1 MIHWPELLPEEMLA
15 GYVGRVARLNGI
27 SQQRL
32 WRHLHEHETL
42 TGKPGHLR
50 TWVHA
55 LATAY
60 PLDADALAGNHTLIP
75 LLMVLRPQSSS
86 MRMADPK
93 SAAALHQCE
102 TALPDRGPRLCQACV
117 EEDLGF
123 WGFSYWRR
131 NHQVC
136 GIDCCPK
143 HGVPLHQVDNPDA
156 LAMFPEE
163 CQGNARQLAPA
174 VAEPWRSRL
183 TEMVTELMDLK
194 SAIPSNQ
201 ALYRLLKRCEQFQ
214 ARHHP
219 NCKRAPLAQA
229 VHRILHGSGLEQV
242 FPTLL
247 QTRRELHLSSH
258 GSHTTHWTRS
268 GTGYAYA
275 LTLTALYAAPDAA
288 LRDALTPLRP
298 EETDD
303 VLQVVPERSGQD
315 LFRIH

>member
-15 GYVGRVARLNGI
+15 GYVGRVARMNGI

-42 TGKPGHLR
+42 ASKPGHLR

-60 PLDADALAGNHTLIP
+60 PLDADALAGSHTLIP
-75 LLMVLRPQSSS
+75 LLTVLRPTGSS
-86 MRMADPK
+86 MKMADPK
-93 SAAALHQCE
+93 CVAAIRQCE
-102 TALPDRGPRLCQACV
+102 TALPDRGPRLCPACV

-123 WGFSYWRR
+123 WGLSYWRR
-131 NHQVC
+131 NHQVR
-136 GIDCCPK
+136 GVDCCPK

-163 CQGNARQLAPA
+163 CRGNARQFAPA
-174 VAEPWRSRL
+174 VAEPWRSRF

-201 ALYRLLKRCEQFQ
+201 ALYRLLRRCEQFQ

-247 QTRRELHLSSH
+247 QSRRELHLTSH

-275 LTLTALYAAPDAA
+275 LALTALYANPDDA
-288 LRDALTPLRP
+288 LRDALTPLNP
-298 EETDD
+298 EEADD
-303 VLQVVPERSGQD
+303 VLQLVPERSEQG
-315 LFRIH
+315 LFRIN

>member
-15 GYVGRVARLNGI
+15 GYVGRVARLNEI

-42 TGKPGHLR
+42 AGKPGHLR

-131 NHQVC
+131 NHQVR
-136 GIDCCPK
+136 GVDCCPK

-174 VAEPWRSRL
+174 VAEPWRSRF

-194 SAIPSNQ
+194 STIPSNQ

-247 QTRRELHLSSH
+247 QTRRELHLASH

-275 LTLTALYAAPDAA
+275 LALIALYATLYEA
-288 LRDALTPLRP
+288 LRDALTPLSP
-298 EETDD
+298 EEDDD
-303 VLQVVPERSGQD
+303 VLQLLPERSEQD
-315 LFRIH
+315 LLRIN

>member
-15 GYVGRVARLNGI
+15 GYVGRVGRMNGI

-42 TGKPGHLR
+42 TSKPGHLR

-60 PLDADALAGNHTLIP
+60 PLDADTLAGSHTLIP
-75 LLMVLRPQSSS
+75 LLTVLRPQGSS
-86 MRMADPK
+86 MRTADPK

-102 TALPDRGPRLCQACV
+102 TTLPDRGPRLCQACV
-117 EEDLGF
+117 KEDLGF
-123 WGFSYWRR
+123 WGLSYWRR
-131 NHQVC
+131 NHQVR
-136 GIDCCPK
+136 GVDCCPK
-143 HGVPLHQVDNPDA
+143 HGVPLHQADNPDA

-163 CQGNARQLAPA
+163 CRGNARQLVPA
-174 VAEPWRSRL
+174 VADPWSSHF

-247 QTRRELHLSSH
+247 QSRRELYLTSH

-275 LTLTALYAAPDAA
+275 LALTALYANQDDA
-288 LRDALTPLRP
+288 LRDALTPLSP
-298 EETDD
+298 EEAED
-303 VLQVVPERSGQD
+303 VLRHLPERSEQD
-315 LFRIH
+315 LFRLN

>member
-15 GYVGRVARLNGI
+15 GYVGRVARLNEI

-32 WRHLHEHETL
+32 WRHLHEHESL
-42 TGKPGHLR
+42 TSKPGHLR

-60 PLDADALAGNHTLIP
+60 PLDADTLASSHTLIP
-75 LLMVLRPQSSS
+75 LLTVLRPQGSN
-86 MRMADPK
+86 MKMADPK
-93 SAAALHQCE
+93 YAAALHQCE

-163 CQGNARQLAPA
+163 CRGNARQLAPA

-229 VHRILHGSGLEQV
+229 VHLILHGSGLEQV

-275 LTLTALYAAPDAA
+275 LTLTALYAAPDEA
-288 LRDALTPLRP
+288 LRDALTPLSP

-303 VLQVVPERSGQD
+303 MLQHLPERSKQD
-315 LFRIH
+315 LFRIN

>member
-60 PLDADALAGNHTLIP
+60 PLDADALAGSHTLIP
-75 LLMVLRPQSSS
+75 LLMVLRPTGSS
-86 MRMADPK
+86 MKMADPK
-93 SAAALHQCE
+93 CVAAIRQCE

-123 WGFSYWRR
+123 WGLSYWRR
-131 NHQVC
+131 NHQVR
-136 GIDCCPK
+136 GVDCCPK
-143 HGVPLHQVDNPDA
+143 HGVPLHQTDNPDA

-163 CQGNARQLAPA
+163 CRGNARQLVPA
-174 VAEPWRSRL
+174 VADPWSSRF

-194 SAIPSNQ
+194 SAIPRNQ
-201 ALYRLLKRCEQFQ
+201 ALYRLLKQCEQFQ

-247 QTRRELHLSSH
+247 QSRRELYLTSH

-275 LTLTALYAAPDAA
+275 LALTALYATPDEA
-288 LRDALTPLRP
+288 LRHALTPLSP
-298 EETDD
+298 KETDD
-303 VLQVVPERSGQD
+303 VLQLVPERSEQD
-315 LFRIH
+315 LFRIN

>member
-1 MIHWPELLPEEMLA
+1 MIHWPELLPEEMVA
-15 GYVGRVARLNGI
+15 GYIGRVARLNGI

-42 TGKPGHLR
+42 VGKPGHLR

-55 LATAY
+55 LATTY

-75 LLMVLRPQSSS
+75 LLMVLRTQGSS

-93 SAAALHQCE
+93 SAAALHQSE

-131 NHQVC
+131 NHQVR
-136 GIDCCPK
+136 GVECCPK
-143 HGVPLHQVDNPDA
+143 HGEPLLQVENPDGLA
-156 LAMFPEE
+156 LFPEE
-163 CQGNARQLAPA
+163 CRGNDRQLMPA
-174 VAEPWRSRL
+174 VAEPWRSRF
-183 TEMVTELMDLK
+183 TEMVTALMDLK
-194 SAIPSNQ
+194 NAIPSNQ
-201 ALYRLLKRCEQFQ
+201 ALYRALKRCELFQ
-214 ARHHP
+214 PRHHP
-219 NCKRAPLAQA
+219 NCMRAPLAHA

-247 QTRRELHLSSH
+247 QARRKLQLTSH

-275 LTLTALYAAPDAA
+275 LALTALYTAPDEA
-288 LRDALTPLRP
+288 LRDALKPLNP
-298 EETDD
+298 EETDEIQRI
-303 VLQVVPERSGQD
+303 LPERAEHD
-315 LFRIH
+315 LFRMN